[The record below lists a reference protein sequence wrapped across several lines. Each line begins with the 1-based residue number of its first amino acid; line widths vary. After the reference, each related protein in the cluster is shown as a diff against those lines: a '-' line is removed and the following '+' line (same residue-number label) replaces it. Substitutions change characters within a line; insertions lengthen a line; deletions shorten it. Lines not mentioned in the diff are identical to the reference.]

1 MYDDPADDA
10 ARLDRLAALLAA
22 PVPRTPAPELVRR
35 VQTQAAALVM
45 VWFGGFFAVLGLF
58 FVWLFFP
65 WNLPRD
71 LRLALPDV
79 HTAEG
84 RIVSV
89 ETTHFSINETSVVAY
104 GFEFSSPDERVV
116 VGRCYTTGERW
127 TPGAVVTVRYAPGDP
142 ATACPEGARLSE
154 IGLIG
159 LSTLAFPGLGLGLGL
174 RSLVLRRRAVR
185 MLVQGRP
192 LEVRVVGVEATT
204 VAVNHERVHRITLLR
219 CEPPGAAPQVEKRS
233 DPAHLRLAM
242 ERMERGQPMFVLV
255 DPVKPQRTLW
265 IEVF

>member
-1 MYDDPADDA
+1 MYDDPADDS

-65 WNLPRD
+65 WKLPWD
-71 LRLALPDV
+71 LRLALQDV

-84 RIVSV
+84 RIVSA

-104 GFEFSSPDERVV
+104 EFEFNAPEERVV

-127 TPGAVVTVRYAPGDP
+127 SPGAVVTLRYAPGDP

-159 LSTLAFPGLGLGLGL
+159 LIALAFPGLGLGIAL
-174 RSLVLRRRAVR
+174 RLLVLRRRAVR
-185 MLVQGRP
+185 MLVLGRP
-192 LEVRVVGVEATT
+192 LEVRVVGVEATSM
-204 VAVNHERVHRITLLR
+204 AVNDDRVYRITLLR
-219 CEPPGAAPQVEKRS
+219 CEPPGAAPQVEKRF
-233 DPAHLRLAM
+233 DPAHLRLAR
-242 ERMERGQPMFVLV
+242 ERMANGQPMFVLV